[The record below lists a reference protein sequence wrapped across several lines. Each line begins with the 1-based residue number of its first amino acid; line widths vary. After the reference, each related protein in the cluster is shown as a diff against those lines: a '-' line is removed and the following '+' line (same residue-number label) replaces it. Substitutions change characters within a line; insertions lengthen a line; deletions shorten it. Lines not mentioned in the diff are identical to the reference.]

1 MTGTG
6 GARAALA
13 PAGIAALAAAAILAR
28 QREFGPAF
36 PWDGVNYVCAARN
49 LLAGDGLVGCG
60 GSSMTAWAPLYPI
73 LLALASLPG
82 FDPREVAGPLGAAFF
97 GAFVF
102 VAGLWLRRRL
112 ESRFLAVWGCLA
124 VALSAPLTQVFSTA
138 MSEPPFL
145 LFAALA
151 LIWAD
156 RRLEDGRAASL
167 AWAAAFAALAC
178 ATRYAGVAVAAV
190 VVLALLLERGP
201 APGRKAGN
209 ICLYMAIPAAPIGA
223 WMALNIVGY
232 DRLVGRPAEVDY
244 SLSEA
249 FTEIARTIGGWALPD
264 GAPHG
269 VVGAAVL
276 LLLAAGAGC
285 AAARALPRTARPRER
300 AFLLFGGFA
309 LAYVVFYAWTTVS
322 GRTWHG
328 VQQRHLLPVYVPILF
343 SALLAADRLM
353 DACRRRGGDGRRA
366 WSRAPALV
374 LATACVLWLAL
385 GAYPQIRD
393 TLRGDLPGRGYEHPR
408 WAGSE
413 VVRYLRGNAPNGVV
427 WANDVTPLHFFAG
440 GAARY
445 AGLTAGKPIGVTVA
459 GDRPDADLTRWL
471 RRSARS
477 GDLVVWLRGL
487 AHDSL
492 FDYDAGD
499 VYALPEARLLAAL
512 EDGLVFR
519 IDKAAGDRRNL
530 PPAPP
535 ARGRAPFDV
544 LLRAWDGR
552 ARLVVVERPC
562 GGGGAPFLLRV
573 WPARSAD
580 LPAGRGEHGFDEFDF
595 EPNRARYGSM
605 CASAAA
611 LPEYAAAR
619 ASIDRRAGGDPLW
632 RAEFRSRRG
641 ARETSP
647 VPWRL
652 GPVEDAAP
660 PAARAEPGPA
670 PDRYDAELVPP
681 PE

>member
-1 MTGTG
+1 MTETG
-6 GARAALA
+6 GVRPALA
-13 PAGIAALAAAAILAR
+13 PAGIAALAAAMILAR
-28 QREFGPAF
+28 QREFGPVF
-36 PWDGVNYVCAARN
+36 PWDGVNYVCAAGN
-49 LLAGDGLVGCG
+49 LLAGGGLVGCG
-60 GSSMTAWAPLYPI
+60 GDPMTAWAPLYPA

-97 GAFVF
+97 GVFVF

-124 VALSAPLTQVFSTA
+124 VALSAPLTQVFSSA

-178 ATRYAGVAVAAV
+178 ATRYAGVMVAAV

-201 APGRKAGN
+201 SPGRKAWS
-209 ICLYMAIPAAPIGA
+209 IWLYMAIAAAPTGV
-223 WMALNIVGY
+223 WMARNLVGY
-232 DRLVGRPAEVDY
+232 GWPIARPAEVDY
-244 SLSEA
+244 SFSEA
-249 FTEIARTIGGWALPD
+249 FAEIARTIGGWALPD
-264 GAPHG
+264 GALHG

-343 SALLAADRLM
+343 SALLAADRLIG
-353 DACRRRGGDGRRA
+353 AGRRLDGGKGRA
-366 WSRAPALV
+366 WRRAPALV
-374 LATACVLWLAL
+374 LAAACVLWLAP

-413 VVRYLRGNAPNGVV
+413 VVRYLRGDAPDGVV

-459 GDRPDADLTRWL
+459 SDRPDADLTRWL

-477 GDLVVWLRGL
+477 GDLVVWLRDR
-487 AHDSL
+487 ATDSP

-544 LLRAWDGR
+544 LFRAWDGR

-573 WPARSAD
+573 WPARAAD
-580 LPAGRGEHGFDEFDF
+580 LPAGRRERGFEEFDF
-595 EPNRARYGSM
+595 EPNRAGYGSM
-605 CASAAA
+605 CVSAAA

-619 ASIDRRAGGDPLW
+619 ASIGRRAGGDPLW
-632 RAEFRSRRG
+632 RAEFRPRRG
-641 ARETSP
+641 DLETLLA
-647 VPWRL
+647 PWR

-660 PAARAEPGPA
+660 PAARAGPGPA

>member
-36 PWDGVNYVCAARN
+36 PWDGVNYACAAGN
-49 LLAGDGLVGCG
+49 LLAGGGLVGCG
-60 GSSMTAWAPLYPI
+60 GSSMTAWAPLYPM

-124 VALSAPLTQVFSTA
+124 VALSAPLTQVFSSA

-178 ATRYAGVAVAAV
+178 ATRYAGVTVAAV

-201 APGRKAGN
+201 ASGRKARN
-209 ICLYMAIPAAPIGA
+209 IWLYVAISAAPIGA
-223 WMALNIVGY
+223 WMAHSLVGY
-232 DRLVGRPAEVDY
+232 DQLVGRPAEVDY
-244 SLSEA
+244 SFSEA
-249 FTEIARTIGGWALPD
+249 FAEIARAVGGWALPD

-269 VVGAAVL
+269 AVGAAVL
-276 LLLAAGAGC
+276 LLLASGAGY
-285 AAARALPRTARPRER
+285 AGARALPRTARPRER
-300 AFLLFGGFA
+300 ALLLFGGFA
-309 LAYVVFYAWTTVS
+309 LAYVAFYAWTTVS

-328 VQQRHLLPVYVPILF
+328 VQPRHLLPVYVPILF
-343 SALLAADRLM
+343 SALLAADRLIG
-353 DACRRRGGDGRRA
+353 AGRRLDGGKG
-366 WSRAPALV
+366 RAPALV
-374 LATACVLWLAL
+374 LAAACVLWLAP

-408 WAGSE
+408 WGRSE
-413 VVRYLRGNAPNGVV
+413 VVRYLRGNAPDGVV

-459 GDRPDADLTRWL
+459 SDRPDADLTQWL
-471 RRSARS
+471 RGSARS

-487 AHDSL
+487 ADDGL

-562 GGGGAPFLLRV
+562 GGGAPFWLRV
-573 WPARSAD
+573 WPARAAD
-580 LPAGRGEHGFDEFDF
+580 LPAGRRERGFEEFDF
-595 EPNRARYGSM
+595 EPNRAGYGSM

-619 ASIDRRAGGDPLW
+619 ASIGRRAGGDPLW
-632 RAEFRSRRG
+632 RAEFRPRRG
-641 ARETSP
+641 DLETLSA
-647 VPWRL
+647 PWRR
-652 GPVEDAAP
+652 GPVEDVAP
-660 PAARAEPGPA
+660 PAPRAGPGSA
-670 PDRYDAELVPP
+670 PDFYDAELVPP